1 MKTSLDSP
9 DKIEIQRV
17 KVLIQLSNSFLA
29 MWRLGFFFHEM
40 AFGLLSVFLPLYIMA
55 MGGSLVDIGIMSA
68 AALFLVIP
76 ASFFWGYICDKTR
89 RYKRYILISFLALT
103 VFLYLLTLTTNVA
116 LVIIIYAVMSILHVA
131 HEPPKNVLIAELYS
145 REEWDKTFAHYEGF
159 TEVGW
164 LIGLVLGFLMSTYGS
179 VTTYTL
185 YTLLLCS
192 GLNLVAFVV
201 SAILVTDPIL
211 IFERSLVS
219 IEKTMDFT
227 FKGVAVAS
235 RILDGLSLNEKL
247 RKENLW
253 AFCSGLVLFSVATSI
268 LFTPLPIFFSNK
280 LMLQA
285 NVVFVMYV
293 LNSSGGVLGYF
304 LAGRRSTRTTEE
316 SNIGKTVLFRS
327 VLAFLFVAVTQEL
340 TYGVMLAAVILVL
353 MGFAYALFLVYTLSL
368 SMELIPPRKAGMFNV
383 LLGIGGASG
392 SFIGPFLAQTL
403 DFMYVFLVAGI
414 IFFLAYVAFKIF
426 T

>member
-1 MKTSLDSP
+1 
-9 DKIEIQRV
+9 
-17 KVLIQLSNSFLA
+17 

-40 AFGLLSVFLPLYIMA
+40 AFGLLSVFLPLYVITI
-55 MGGSLVDIGIMSA
+55 GGSLVDIGIMSA

-103 VFLYLLTLTTNVA
+103 VFLYLLTLTTIVA

-145 REEWDKTFAHYEGF
+145 REEWDKTFARYEGF

-164 LIGLVLGFLMSTYGS
+164 LIGLLLGFLMSTYELGA
-179 VTTYTL
+179 T

-192 GLNLVAFVV
+192 GLNLVAFII
-201 SAILVTDPIL
+201 SIILITDPLL

-219 IEKTMDFT
+219 IEKTIDFT
-227 FKGVAVAS
+227 FKGVAIAS
-235 RILDGLSLNEKL
+235 KILDGLSLNERLK
-247 RKENLW
+247 KENLR
-253 AFCSGLVLFSVATSI
+253 AFCSGLVLFSIATSI

-285 NVVFVMYV
+285 NVVFAMYV
-293 LNSSGGVLGYF
+293 LNSSGGVVGYF
-304 LAGRRSTRTTEE
+304 LASRRSTRTTEE

-327 VLAFLFVAVTQEL
+327 LLAFLLVAVTQEL
-340 TYGVMLAAVILVL
+340 TYGVVLAAVILIL

-368 SMELIPPRKAGMFNV
+368 SMELIPPGKAGMFNV

-403 DFMYVFLVAGI
+403 DFTYVFLTAGI
-414 IFFLAYVAFKIF
+414 IFFLAYISFKIF
-426 T
+426 K